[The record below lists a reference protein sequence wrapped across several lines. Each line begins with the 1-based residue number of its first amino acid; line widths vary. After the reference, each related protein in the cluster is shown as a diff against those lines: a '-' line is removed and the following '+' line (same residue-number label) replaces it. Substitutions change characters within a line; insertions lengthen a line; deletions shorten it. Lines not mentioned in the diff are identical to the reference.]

1 MTLEKRFLE
10 YRQRAYGM
18 DHGRY
23 EWSMLTD
30 RPQVTWPFGK
40 KLALWVN
47 VCLQFFPI
55 NQTGRPFLPSGG
67 LSMPYPDLRHF
78 TLREY
83 GNRVG
88 IYRFFAAFD
97 KYAVKP
103 NYAINARLGERYP
116 YLLDAVKERGDEII
130 CHGLH
135 MDALHYGGQDIHQ
148 ERDLI
153 KRSLGT
159 LRELSGQDISGWI
172 SPDRSES
179 ENTPDLL
186 KESGVTYFCDWV
198 NDDMPYAF
206 STDHGNI
213 FAMPL
218 SQELEDKFILMNNHH
233 RGDSYVHQICDACD
247 FLLAESEDQGGRI
260 LALNIHPWMLGQP
273 HRIGKLEEVLDYV
286 TSQKAVWSAPA
297 NEILSYFKE
306 FNA

>member
-1 MTLEKRFLE
+1 MSLNKKFLE
-10 YRQRAYGM
+10 YPRRGYGM

-23 EWSMLTD
+23 KWSMLTD

-88 IYRFFAAFD
+88 IYRFLKAFD
-97 KYAVKP
+97 KYSIRP
-103 NYAINARLGERYP
+103 SFAINSRLVQRYP
-116 YLLDAVKERGDEII
+116 YLLDVLKERGDEII

>member
-23 EWSMLTD
+23 KWSMLTD

-88 IYRFFAAFD
+88 IYRFFKAFD

-198 NDDMPYAF
+198 NDDMPYSF